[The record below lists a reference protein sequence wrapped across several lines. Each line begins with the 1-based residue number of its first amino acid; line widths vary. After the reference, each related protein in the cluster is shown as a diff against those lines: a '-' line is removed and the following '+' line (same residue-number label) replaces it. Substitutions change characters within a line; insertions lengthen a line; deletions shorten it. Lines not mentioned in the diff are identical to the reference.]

1 MGGYCSGPVL
11 TWLCLRAHTCIS
23 SFVIDPGFVKQKTY
37 NPEKRMESLV
47 VVPISQVAGACVPS
61 CLSFV
66 CAFYDLSQHDT
77 D

>member
-1 MGGYCSGPVL
+1 
-11 TWLCLRAHTCIS
+11 
-23 SFVIDPGFVKQKTY
+23 VIDPGFVKQKTY